1 MKIVVYTCITNSYD
15 QLNTYH
21 VQHNPDIDFICFTDN
36 PTLIYN
42 DNGWIIKPIPQD
54 LQIFSKVKQQRL
66 LKILPHK
73 YLNNYDISIW
83 VDGNIQVRCDI
94 EKYLLNINFDKYCFY
109 TRKHPSRNCIYEEGN
124 SVIRYRKDSVK
135 SVDSQLS
142 GYKKEGF
149 PKNFGLVETA
159 IIIRKHNDK
168 KCMILDNMWAKE
180 LINKS
185 HRDQLSFDYVRWK
198 TGIEIGYFK
207 LNKLNEDNNFRW
219 RKHG

>member
-36 PTLIYN
+36 PNLIYN

-66 LKILPHK
+66 LKIIPHK
-73 YLNNYDISIW
+73 YLNNYDVSIW

-94 EKYLLNINFDKYCFY
+94 EKFLMNIDLDKYCFY

-124 SVIRYRKDSVK
+124 SVIRYGKDSVK

-142 GYKKEGF
+142 SYKKEGF

-207 LNKLNEDNNFRW
+207 LDKLNKDNNFRW

>member
-1 MKIVVYTCITNSYD
+1 MKIVVYTCITNDYD
-15 QLNTYH
+15 QIKTYH
-21 VQHNPDIDFICFTDN
+21 NQSNSNIDFICFTDN
-36 PTLIYN
+36 PNLIYN
-42 DNGWIIKPIPQD
+42 DNGWTIRAIPQD

-94 EKYLLNINFDKYCFY
+94 EKFLTNIDLDKYCFY

-124 SVIRYRKDSVK
+124 VVIRYGKDSVK
-135 SVDSQLS
+135 SIDNQLS

-168 KCMILDNMWAKE
+168 QCIIIDNMWAKE
-180 LINKS
+180 LVNKS
-185 HRDQLSFDYVRWK
+185 HRDQMSFDYVRWK

-207 LNKLNEDNNFRW
+207 LDKLDIDKNFRW
-219 RKHG
+219 KKHG